1 MTTAKIRL
9 LPIEKPSPRPGRI
22 PIPYA
27 RRWRSDVELE
37 SPGQPGVSVFLTPKA
52 YVRANVHAQSDM
64 NNEIGGWL
72 IGSWK
77 ADCETGEEYII
88 IERCLPAV
96 GARRGAAYITFTQ
109 DTQVAMFEIM
119 EEKFPDKQL
128 VGWYHSHPKMSVF
141 LSSYDL
147 FLHQSFFP
155 HPYQVALVIEPH
167 SQTAGFFIRDQQG
180 ALDNKYHYGFYELG
194 ATQDQSIVRWTNMT
208 EDHLELPEVME
219 DEYE

>member
-1 MTTAKIRL
+1 ME
-9 LPIEKPSPRPGRI
+9 IEH
-22 PIPYA
+22 
-27 RRWRSDVELE
+27 
-37 SPGQPGVSVFLTPKA
+37 PGQPGISVFLTPKA
-52 YVRANVHAQSDM
+52 YVRANVHAKSDLD
-64 NNEIGGWL
+64 NEIGGWL

-77 ADCETGEEYII
+77 ADQETGEEYVI

-128 VGWYHSHPKMSVF
+128 VGWYHSHPRMSIF

-147 FLHQSFFP
+147 FLHRSFFP

-167 SQTAGFFIRDQQG
+167 SQTAGFFIRDRDG
-180 ALDNKYHYGFYELG
+180 NLDGKYYFGFHELG
-194 ATQDQSIVRWTNMT
+194 APQNQSIVRWVNMT
-208 EDHLELPEVME
+208 EDHPDDSEVME